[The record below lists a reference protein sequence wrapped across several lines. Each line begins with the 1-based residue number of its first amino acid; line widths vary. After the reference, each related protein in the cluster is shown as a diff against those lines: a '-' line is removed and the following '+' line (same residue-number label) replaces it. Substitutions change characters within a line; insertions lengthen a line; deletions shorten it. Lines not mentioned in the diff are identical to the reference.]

1 MQLCDAGGCVFPK
14 DYPFTADLRP
24 DVKPVTVPK
33 ASGSAAK
40 PMSDSPSTSPPAAG
54 QPANPPP
61 TGAAAHPS
69 TAGGNEPPPV
79 PAATNPTT
87 VAPAVVIS
95 TEKTTKP
102 STAIKGEIRWLPFTN
117 ASDLKQIVGP
127 DFNLEKIRANM
138 RESVR
143 QENAGMG
150 VLGAIFAGFVGG
162 LLLNIM
168 PCVLPVIGL
177 KIVSFVEQAGHNR
190 RKAFMLN
197 LWYAAGLLT
206 VFLILAS
213 LAVGPQRLGW
223 GELFGRAW
231 FSITLT
237 CVVFVMALSFM
248 GVWEVPIAR
257 LPGQRQSGL
266 VGAPRKKGAVGAYF
280 KGYFDYV
287 PGHPLQRPVPGHRPG
302 LGHRQPRV
310 ADFHLFIRSG
320 WAWPALT
327 FRSALIP
334 NCSASCPSPVR
345 GWKRSSVMGFVL
357 LGTVVY
363 LLAVL
368 RAGLRRAHRGLAL
381 QPLVHVLVGR
391 TAQAGKIYG
400 EFAGMG
406 FRGHGCRRGMDPD
419 VPRL

>member
-1 MQLCDAGGCVFPK
+1 MRRPTARKLAHFAAVTPPEIKIDPNFGAPLEEHFGTVKWVAPIRLRQAARPEAVKIHGSVHMQLCDAGGCVFPK

-127 DFNLEKIRANM
+127 DFNLEKIRANV

-150 VLGAIFAGFVGG
+150 VLGVIFAGFVGG

-248 GVWEVPIAR
+248 GVWEVP
-257 LPGQRQSGL
+257 LPTFLASGKAGSL
-266 VGAPRKKGAVGAYF
+266 AAQEGTVGAYF
-280 KGYFDYV
+280 KGT
-287 PGHPLQRPVPGHRPG
+287 
-302 LGHRQPRV
+302 
-310 ADFHLFIRSG
+310 
-320 WAWPALT
+320 LT
-327 FRSALIP
+327 TFLATP
-334 NCSASCPSPVR
+334 CSAPSWRPPWF
-345 GWKRSSVMGFVL
+345 GP
-357 LGTVVY
+357 
-363 LLAVL
+363 
-368 RAGLRRAHRGLAL
+368 RRN
-381 QPLVHVLVGR
+381 
-391 TAQAGKIYG
+391 
-400 EFAGMG
+400 
-406 FRGHGCRRGMDPD
+406 RRG
-419 VPRL
+419 